1 MIQEFRIKLCQLERK
16 KNGFD
21 QSVILL
27 CLFQARKITN
37 LPIVLAKTIR
47 FKCKNL
53 YLIGK
58 LQALRKI

>member
-1 MIQEFRIKLCQLERK
+1 MQLERK

-21 QSVILL
+21 QFVILL

-47 FKCKNL
+47 FKCKIM
-53 YLIGK
+53 YLGK
-58 LQALRKI
+58 LQALTKT